1 MSARRSTIKLSFNS
15 AAPNAEWSPREA
27 GEPFIVH
34 FPQPIV
40 LAPNKTYGVRVISAQ
55 FEYSFPN
62 VSAAN
67 NAFVYERAGVQYTLA
82 IPDGLYTFADLADD
96 LADQMTANG
105 HGSHAAPVLALVGN
119 PATGILAV
127 QINNGYTGYR
137 IRWDLCTMG
146 VMMGF
151 PTDTALLP
159 ENASDP
165 QVEWGGALGIMAQLY

>member
-1 MSARRSTIKLSFNS
+1 MSARRSKIMLSFNS
-15 AAPNAEWSPREA
+15 AAPNAEWSPGYTA
-27 GEPFIVH
+27 EPFIVH

-40 LAPNKTYGVRVISAQ
+40 LAPNKACGIRVISAQ
-55 FEYSFPN
+55 FECSFPN

-67 NAFVYERAGVQYTLA
+67 NAFVYKRAGVQYTLA
-82 IPDGLYTFADLADD
+82 IPDGLYTFVDLADD

-105 HGSHAAPVLALVGN
+105 HGSHAAPVHALVGN

-137 IRWDLCTMG
+137 IRWDLCTIG

-151 PTDTALLP
+151 TTDT
-159 ENASDP
+159 
-165 QVEWGGALGIMAQLY
+165 G

>member
-1 MSARRSTIKLSFNS
+1 
-15 AAPNAEWSPREA
+15 
-27 GEPFIVH
+27 VH

-62 VSAAN
+62 VNGAN

-119 PATGILAV
+119 PAARDDER
-127 QINNGYTGYR
+127 INARARVCQG
-137 IRWDLCTMG
+137 
-146 VMMGF
+146 
-151 PTDTALLP
+151 TAPLHLW
-159 ENASDP
+159 
-165 QVEWGGALGIMAQLY
+165 V